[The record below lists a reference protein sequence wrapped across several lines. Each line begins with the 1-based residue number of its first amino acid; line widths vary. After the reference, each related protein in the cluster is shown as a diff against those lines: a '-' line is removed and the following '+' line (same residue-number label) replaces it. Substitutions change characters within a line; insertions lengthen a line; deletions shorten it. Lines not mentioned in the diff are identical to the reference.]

1 VTHDLPALGIDV
13 SLVEGRDPASWT
25 RQIRPSTR
33 AIYVEALSNPLLQIP
48 DLEAVVRFAREH
60 AIVSMIDNTFTS
72 PMNFRPAEHG
82 FDLSLHSATKYLNGH
97 SDIVAGAV
105 IGRTDLVE
113 RVRRKLNHLGGS
125 LDPHAAFL
133 LHRGLKTLAVRVRH
147 QNASAL
153 RLASFLDQHPAVQR
167 VNYPG
172 LSGHPQHALAS
183 RLFDGFGGM
192 ISFEMAGGLAAVER
206 CFERLALPA
215 SAPSLGGVETLV
227 TRPSTTSHAGM
238 DPALRASLGISD
250 TLIRLS
256 VGLEATEDLIEDF
269 DQALAN

>member
-1 VTHDLPALGIDV
+1 
-13 SLVEGRDPASWT
+13 
-25 RQIRPSTR
+25 
-33 AIYVEALSNPLLQIP
+33 
-48 DLEAVVRFAREH
+48 
-60 AIVSMIDNTFTS
+60 
-72 PMNFRPAEHG
+72 
-82 FDLSLHSATKYLNGH
+82 
-97 SDIVAGAV
+97 
-105 IGRTDLVE
+105 
-113 RVRRKLNHLGGS
+113 
-125 LDPHAAFL
+125 
-133 LHRGLKTLAVRVRH
+133 VRH

-153 RLASFLDQHPAVQR
+153 RLAGFLDQHPAVQR

-172 LSGHPQHALAS
+172 LSDHPQHALAS